1 MIMSNTC
8 TTSRSRVP
16 RRSSGRIKGGVT
28 TVQDERGP
36 GLGFILCYVCGCRLW
51 RAASSLCLFILL
63 LKSLNVCR
71 FPPPSSCI
79 YKLCYIGAETREE
92 GGGNQQTFK
101 DFNNK
106 INKHKRTQ
114 TWSSLALHCRRSS
127 FYPSGAP
134 PWDSRPV
141 RGAGVAHYH
150 QLHRP
155 RSIPTALGPAPHV
168 TLSSCHVK
176 NTKINTKRSKLLCRK
191 GLQGNTPQIMKEFC
205 LSKSKYIHDKL
216 TEGCKGFWVQNACV
230 QGQSILYASTWTQM
244 LLV

>member
-1 MIMSNTC
+1 MFVWLHISQTPLWVFAAKVKRDVWGRAESRGNRARPVELMIMSNTC

-16 RRSSGRIKGGVT
+16 RRSSGSIKEGAT
-28 TVQDERGP
+28 TVQDERAP
-36 GLGFILCYVCGCRLW
+36 DLGFILCYVCGCRLW

-92 GGGNQQTFK
+92 GGRNRQTFK
-101 DFNNK
+101 DFNYK

-114 TWSSLALHCRRSS
+114 TWSSLVLHCRLSF

-150 QLHRP
+150 
-155 RSIPTALGPAPHV
+155 
-168 TLSSCHVK
+168 
-176 NTKINTKRSKLLCRK
+176 
-191 GLQGNTPQIMKEFC
+191 
-205 LSKSKYIHDKL
+205 
-216 TEGCKGFWVQNACV
+216 
-230 QGQSILYASTWTQM
+230 
-244 LLV
+244 